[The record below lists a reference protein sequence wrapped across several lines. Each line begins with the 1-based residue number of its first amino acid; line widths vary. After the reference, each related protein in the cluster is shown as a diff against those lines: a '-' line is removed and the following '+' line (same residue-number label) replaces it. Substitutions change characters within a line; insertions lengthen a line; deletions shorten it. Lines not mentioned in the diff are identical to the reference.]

1 MLRRVYET
9 YQAKPDKVGTQKW
22 QRRITAEILAGFV
35 FQHVARADTLAAG
48 GRRNKRA
55 PYRVLRCVQTIILPT
70 VVEMGP
76 ILFKEQ
82 RRAFRFR
89 PTGAQRP
96 EPVAGRPPSIF
107 FAGPVNERR
116 GEGLGFLER
125 RFSFQV

>member
-1 MLRRVYET
+1 YH
-9 YQAKPDKVGTQKW
+9 AKPDQVETQKW

-35 FQHVARADTLAAG
+35 SRQVACADTLAAG
-48 GRRNKRA
+48 WRRNRRA
-55 PYRVLRCVQTIILPT
+55 PYRVLLCIRTIILPA

-76 ILFKEQ
+76 ILFKE
-82 RRAFRFR
+82 RRRTSRYR

-96 EPVAGRPPSIF
+96 QPVAGRSTSIL

-116 GEGLGFLER
+116 GEGLGSLER